1 MGSKATTVSEV
12 VGKKDEAV
20 YQAIEEGIQRVN
32 MHAAARPYHIQK
44 WAILEKDF
52 SISGGELGKC
62 FLDTVARAARE
73 GGDPG
78 RAWEMPLGSS
88 RGSQVPDSLWVTP
101 TFSLWE
107 DVITQCLGLWL
118 GRAFARGA
126 GTHSCGPTT
135 FNFALMKE
143 VVSSEILTR
152 PPG

>member
-1 MGSKATTVSEV
+1 MRPCIRPSKRGSRGSTCTQLPGPTTSRSGPFLRGTSPFRVESWVSV
-12 VGKKDEAV
+12 
-20 YQAIEEGIQRVN
+20 
-32 MHAAARPYHIQK
+32 
-44 WAILEKDF
+44 
-52 SISGGELGKC
+52 
-62 FLDTVARAARE
+62 FLTLLQGLRGRAGALAE
-73 GGDPG
+73 PG
-78 RAWEMPLGSS
+78 RCPLGSS